1 MFHSVCHCYMCT
13 WAITPVFTRRFKI
26 KIKEDVVIS
35 ILVLPLNFFTF
46 FIFWKLPIVFS
57 FVESFFFI
65 MTFLVISVNYNGTH
79 YERSMYLVSTKL
91 LHVIII
97 MSEDDMFPFTCI
109 RNVSILHRVE
119 QECLITRKKILFWI
133 QQSTSTTQVR
143 HRKPQIYF
151 YWGFNV
157 WDEEIMLVHARLE
170 FWYVTDLLES
180 HEFRIVSPSSIFSE

>member
-119 QECLITRKKILFWI
+119 QECLITRKKFSFEFNN
-133 QQSTSTTQVR
+133 QHPQ
-143 HRKPQIYF
+143 HRCAIGNRKF
-151 YWGFNV
+151 
-157 WDEEIMLVHARLE
+157 
-170 FWYVTDLLES
+170 
-180 HEFRIVSPSSIFSE
+180 IFTEVLMYETKKLCLYTLD